1 VALAV
6 FPQSTGASIPE
17 TPPVEMVD
25 AHLPEPAAVIQRRPL
40 TPRLVTSLIAVIV
53 GSLILRIAAQ
63 AMGQM
68 LQFYFAT
75 IDRNYYHIS
84 FTIRGLV
91 IASFFITEL
100 FGSPLLGALSD
111 RFGRKSFIIL
121 GPLFGAIAVQM
132 TSMTMVLGILVVT
145 RLLEGLSTASSIPAT
160 LGYIS
165 EATTGRPN
173 LRARVMGM
181 FEITFVGGVAIGSFL
196 SGYLWKFFGSPRAL
210 GPLPMIAPAFAVDG
224 LVYLVSLAIFAIGL
238 RDINARMLHRDDSVP
253 PNFVLQRV
261 TVHKPP
267 AALARHYLDLVR
279 SPRVWRFV
287 PAWLAINSIIGLWLN
302 HSVGLLSGKDHYNHQ
317 LLMGYFLP
325 VKVGNGLALFATV
338 FGCGVLMWSFV
349 IGRYRKTSVMLVA
362 AAGLFLTVLAV
373 YSLNHLDTLSS
384 PLFYPLL
391 GSVLVGLF
399 VMSAFTPA
407 ALTYLA
413 DVTESHAQDRGSIM
427 GLYTVFL
434 GIGQLIGT
442 LIGGRFATWRGIDGV
457 LILSALLGAI
467 TTMTLVQLHSRESL
481 PVPEPPGPES
491 DPESDT

>member
-1 VALAV
+1 
-6 FPQSTGASIPE
+6 
-17 TPPVEMVD
+17 MVD

-84 FTIRGLV
+84 FTIRGFV

-100 FGSPLLGALSD
+100 LGSPLLGALSD

-210 GPLPMIAPAFAVDG
+210 
-224 LVYLVSLAIFAIGL
+224 
-238 RDINARMLHRDDSVP
+238 
-253 PNFVLQRV
+253 
-261 TVHKPP
+261 
-267 AALARHYLDLVR
+267 
-279 SPRVWRFV
+279 
-287 PAWLAINSIIGLWLN
+287 
-302 HSVGLLSGKDHYNHQ
+302 
-317 LLMGYFLP
+317 
-325 VKVGNGLALFATV
+325 
-338 FGCGVLMWSFV
+338 
-349 IGRYRKTSVMLVA
+349 
-362 AAGLFLTVLAV
+362 
-373 YSLNHLDTLSS
+373 
-384 PLFYPLL
+384 
-391 GSVLVGLF
+391 
-399 VMSAFTPA
+399 
-407 ALTYLA
+407 
-413 DVTESHAQDRGSIM
+413 
-427 GLYTVFL
+427 
-434 GIGQLIGT
+434 
-442 LIGGRFATWRGIDGV
+442 
-457 LILSALLGAI
+457 
-467 TTMTLVQLHSRESL
+467 
-481 PVPEPPGPES
+481 
-491 DPESDT
+491 